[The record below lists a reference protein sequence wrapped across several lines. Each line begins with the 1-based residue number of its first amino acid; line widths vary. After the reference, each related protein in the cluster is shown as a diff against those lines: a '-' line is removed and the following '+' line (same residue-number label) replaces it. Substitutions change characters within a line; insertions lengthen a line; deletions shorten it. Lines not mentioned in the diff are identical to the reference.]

1 MIRSMLV
8 GALALVF
15 ASAASAQRVHAYRL
29 EALSIGDAQI
39 AASLNGA
46 PTTEAL
52 FTVSNAGHTPDKL
65 LSASCW
71 CAQAVELHRMWMDHG
86 IMRMRAAPDGLDIPA
101 GGQLKLTK
109 DGDHLMLIGL
119 KRPLKAGQRVKIT
132 LRFQHNGAATLDFPV
147 VDTTPA
153 APMHMKM

>member
-1 MIRSMLV
+1 MIRLLLV
-8 GALALVF
+8 SAIALVF
-15 ASAASAQRVHAYRL
+15 AGAASAQRVHAYRL
-29 EALSIGDAQI
+29 EALTVGDAQVT
-39 AASLNGA
+39 ASFNGA
-46 PTTEAL
+46 PTAEAM
-52 FTVSNAGHTPDKL
+52 FTVSNAGYTPDKL
-65 LSASCW
+65 VSASCW
-71 CAQAVELHRMWMDHG
+71 CAQSVELHRMWMDHG
-86 IMRMRAAPDGLDIPA
+86 IMRMRSAPDGLDVPA

-147 VDTTPA
+147 VDTAPA

>member
-15 ASAASAQRVHAYRL
+15 AGAADARVHAWRMDSL
-29 EALSIGDAQI
+29 TLDNFSVAASFNGAKTTE
-39 AASLNGA
+39 ASLNIW
-46 PTTEAL
+46 
-52 FTVSNAGHTPDKL
+52 NAGRVPDRL
-65 LSASCW
+65 VSASCA
-71 CAQAVELHRMWMDHG
+71 CAQSVELHHMWMDHG
-86 IMRMRAAPDGLDIPA
+86 VMRMRVATGGIEIPA
-101 GGQLKLTK
+101 GETVKLTK

-132 LRFQHNGAATLDFPV
+132 LRFLHNGAATLGFPV